1 MVVVSG
7 KTIIVDGDKEETEE
21 HPIKMG
27 VVTDKAMVPMSNKNL
42 KDFDKIWNANW
53 VPARKDVHADHLK
66 KVSFA

>member
-1 MVVVSG
+1 MTSLQ
-7 KTIIVDGDKEETEE
+7 IVIYNLISCLNLD
-21 HPIKMG
+21 
-27 VVTDKAMVPMSNKNL
+27 PMSNKNL